1 MKKNFFIEGLKMSFI
16 PTFIFGVYAI
26 GAQLIA
32 WEIGNLP
39 VVLATIPVA
48 FVWYRWLNQRAK
60 KFVEEILNENEEG

>member
-16 PTFIFGVYAI
+16 PTFVFAIYAI

-39 VVLATIPVA
+39 VVLATIPVGII
-48 FVWYRWLNQRAK
+48 WYRWLNQRAK
-60 KFVEEILNENEEG
+60 KFVEDLLNENEEG